1 MDNPE
6 LAVEELFGEA
16 LALAREQRSAFLER
30 ACRGEPD
37 LRLRVESLL
46 AENDRLSGFLSKPA
60 YSPVDNPASTLAP
73 QVPGLKPGCRIGRY
87 SIKDS
92 LGAGGMG
99 IVYRARDEK
108 LERDVAVKILSP
120 GMLCTPEAHRH
131 FQREA
136 LALARLNHPNIADV
150 YDAGE
155 QDGIDFIVMELVEGE
170 SLAARLHSGALQV
183 SDATSIVLQVAEALE
198 EAHVK
203 GVIHRDLK
211 PANVMITRKGHAKV
225 LDFGLAKLLSQTVS
239 IAETH
244 GMMGTPLYMSPE
256 QALGKPVDARTD
268 LWSLGA
274 MYYETLAGKP
284 PFSAENNLAVLR
296 SVIEAKPAS
305 LRTLHPRVPAQAERI
320 VWRALEKD
328 PSRRYQSAAEFARD
342 ARELLATTSAA
353 SMVVPP
359 QSSRRRMAMFGALM
373 VLLAALAATGFWLYR
388 REAEH
393 RWAREEAIPQIHSLV
408 DARKPLTASLVLAK
422 AEKILP
428 DNAQLRQLAQATTQT
443 VNISSDPLGATVQI
457 QDYFT
462 PKAEWLSLGT
472 TPLHAIRIPKGY
484 FRWKIAKQG
493 LGEIV
498 AAPET
503 DSEMNFALQTEHDA
517 PAGMSYVPA
526 GPWATYNAFIGWIG
540 PYKMPA
546 YYVDRFEVTNREYQK
561 FVDSGAYSKP
571 QYWPAQFRKDGHPL
585 SWSEAM
591 SLFRDSSDRPGPS
604 TWAAGHYPQGHAD
617 LPVSG
622 ISWYEAQAYATY
634 AGKSLP
640 TLAQWYQD
648 APGDVGEYTVQLS
661 NLGTSGPAAVGS
673 YQGVGPYGTYDMG
686 GNVREWVSNS
696 ADSDLRFILGG
707 SWMSPD
713 YLYSSPEA
721 LSAFDRSSTNGIRCV
736 RNPQPLAAAITAPV
750 QRVSRDFSKYKPVS
764 DDVFRAYEL
773 LYAYSKTPLNAKS
786 EGIVHETA
794 DWREEKVS
802 FDAAYNGERM
812 SAYLFLPKRVQQPYQ
827 TVLFFP
833 SARVLFLSGD
843 SSELGDVKFF
853 DYILQSGRAVMY
865 PVYKGTYERRGKM
878 NLPGG
883 SQDDN
888 RPTEWYKDAAR
899 TLDYLDTRPDIDH
912 TRMSYLGVSMGSA
925 NGVIFATLLQNR
937 LKTALFLD
945 GGYFL
950 ATPMPGVD
958 QADFAPRLKIPVLM
972 VNGKYDY
979 TFPVDKAQDPLF
991 RMLGTPPDEKSHVI
1005 LDTPHDVTEQHS
1017 QLVSTVLGWLDHYL
1031 GRVQ

>member
-1 MDNPE
+1 MNNPE

-16 LALAREQRSAFLER
+16 LALPREQRSAFLER
-30 ACRGEPD
+30 ACRGEPE
-37 LRLRVESLL
+37 LRRRVESLL
-46 AENDRLSGFLSKPA
+46 AENDRLTGFLSEPA
-60 YSPVDNPASTLAP
+60 YSPVDSPDSTLPP
-73 QVPGLKPGCRIGRY
+73 QIPGLKPGCRIGRY
-87 SIKDS
+87 SVKDA

-120 GMLCTPEAHRH
+120 GMLRTPEARRH

-136 LALARLNHPNIADV
+136 LALAKLNHPNIASV

-170 SLAARLHSGALQV
+170 SLAARLHSGALKVSEATAIALQV
-183 SDATSIVLQVAEALE
+183 SEALE
-198 EAHVK
+198 EAHEK

-225 LDFGLAKLLSQTVS
+225 LDFGLAKLLSQSVS
-239 IAETH
+239 AAETH
-244 GMMGTPLYMSPE
+244 GILGTPLYMSPE

-305 LRTLHPRVPAQAERI
+305 LRTLYPHLPPQADHI
-320 VWRALEKD
+320 VSRALEKD
-328 PSRRYQSAAEFARD
+328 AALRYQTAAEFAHD

-353 SMVVPP
+353 SMVVPQ
-359 QSSRRRMAMFGALM
+359 QSSGRRMAMFGAVI
-373 VLLAALAATGFWLYR
+373 VLLATLAATGFWLYR

-393 RWAREEAIPQIHSLV
+393 RWAREEAIPQIHNLV
-408 DARKPLTASLVLAK
+408 DARKPIMASLLMAR

-428 DNAQLRQLAQATTQT
+428 GDPQLQQLAEATTR
-443 VNISSDPLGATVQI
+443 VVDISSDPPGATVQI
-457 QDYFT
+457 QDYLT
-462 PKAEWLSLGT
+462 PKAVWLPLGT
-472 TPLHAIRIPKGY
+472 TPLHAIRIPQGY
-484 FRWKIAKQG
+484 FRWKVSKQG
-493 LGEIV
+493 VGEMVV
-498 AAPET
+498 APYT
-503 DSEMNFALQTEHDA
+503 DSAMHFALTAQHDA

-526 GPWATYNAFIGWIG
+526 NSWATYIAFIGWMG
-540 PYKMPA
+540 PYSMPA

-561 FVDSGAYSKP
+561 FVDSGAYTKP
-571 QYWPAQFRKDGHPL
+571 QCWPAQFRKDGHPL
-585 SWSEAM
+585 SWGEAM
-591 SLFRDSSDRPGPS
+591 ALFRDSTDRPGPS
-604 TWAAGHYPQGHAD
+604 TWAAGHYPEGQGD

-622 ISWYEAQAYATY
+622 VSWYEAQAYAAY

-648 APGDVGEYTVQLS
+648 APGDVGEYTVPLS
-661 NLGTSGPAAVGS
+661 NLSTRGPAAVGS

-736 RNPQPLAAAITAPV
+736 RNSKPLASAITAPV

-865 PVYKGTYERRGKM
+865 PVYKDTYERRGKL

-888 RPTEWYKDAAR
+888 RPSEWYKDAAR
-899 TLDYLDTRPDIDH
+899 TLDYLDTRRDIDH
-912 TRMSYLGVSMGSA
+912 NNTAYLGVSMGSA
-925 NGVIFATLLQNR
+925 YGVIFAELLQKR
-937 LKTALFLD
+937 LKTAIFLD

-950 ATPMPGVD
+950 GSPQPGAD

-972 VNGKYDY
+972 VNGRYDY
-979 TFPVDKAQDPLF
+979 TFPVDKAQDPFF
-991 RMLGTPPDEKSHVI
+991 RMLGTPTDEKSHVL
-1005 LDTPHDVTEQHS
+1005 LDTPHDVTEQHT